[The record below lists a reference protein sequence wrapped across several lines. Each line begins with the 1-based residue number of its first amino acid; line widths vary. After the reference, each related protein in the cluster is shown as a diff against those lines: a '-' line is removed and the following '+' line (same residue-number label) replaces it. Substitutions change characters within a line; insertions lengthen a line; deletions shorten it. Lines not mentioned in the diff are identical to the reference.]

1 MTIAEGFTLGLVIGE
16 GVFEATRGVS
26 SAIADG
32 DDTSVVGF
40 VGITVG
46 DEAGVEMGD
55 DTADSIDRV
64 SL

>member
-1 MTIAEGFTLGLVIGE
+1 MTIAEGFTLGLVVGE

-32 DDTSVVGF
+32 DDTSF
-40 VGITVG
+40 VGATVG
-46 DEAGVEMGD
+46 DVAGVEMGD
-55 DTADSIDRV
+55 DTGDSIDRV